1 MFTGHDDI
9 SLYHEKV
16 KCWYQDNEDIT
27 VITYNTI
34 IEPHSLLTSF
44 SLYLVKQTKPHYGR
58 VLPVRN
64 RHEELD
70 YNEEMLRIWQTL

>member
-44 SLYLVKQTKPHYGR
+44 SL
-58 VLPVRN
+58 
-64 RHEELD
+64 
-70 YNEEMLRIWQTL
+70 